1 MRRTGRLIYTILVL
15 ACLAACN
22 NTKYLTGNQQLYNGA
37 SVKIESEEKVKNRKE
52 LEAELEDLLRPKPN
66 AKILGLKVKLW
77 FYNVAGNPSGKGL
90 RYWIK
95 NKLGEPPVLV
105 SYTAVEKNRAVLQN
119 RLENR
124 GYFHDTVSFDT
135 SVKNKRVFVTYK
147 AEVGEQ
153 YTIRKVTFPKDSSAI
168 GKAIDSVTRRSR
180 LREGAPYDLD
190 GIKEERVRI
199 DDRLKRRGFYF
210 FSDEFLVADVDS
222 TVGDHKVDMDIK
234 LKKETPSK
242 AKKVYRINEVIVYS
256 DYSVRDSVYRVR
268 DTTHVVGGYTIID
281 PRKRFNPAIYDRTL
295 IFKPG
300 DIYNRDDHNLSLSR
314 LTTLGVFKYVKAR
327 FQEVD
332 TTKDPRLNAFYYLTP
347 TERKSIRF
355 EASALTKSNN
365 ANGGEL
371 SVSWRHRSLFKG
383 AELFNLSVF
392 GGIEQQ
398 IAGQGNIGTRRI
410 GANASITIPR
420 IVGPIQFNTNSG
432 FVPKT
437 KAELGYEIYNR
448 SDQYTLTSS
457 KATIGYIWKE
467 TASKEHTLN
476 FLSINYVQ
484 PTNITDTFQKM
495 LDQNLTLARSIE
507 RQFIIGS
514 NYNFNLN
521 TQLTPNRRLHNYYF
535 NGLLDLSG
543 NILGLATRASVDK
556 GRERQ
561 IFGTPF
567 AQFTKVELDFRHY
580 LRLGRFSQLA
590 SRITGGVGFAYGN
603 STVMP
608 FVKQFFAGGVNDI
621 RAFRSRSLGPGAY
634 YAGNARDSGFL
645 PDQPGDI
652 KLELNTEYRMKL
664 FSVLRGA
671 LFIDA
676 GNVWT
681 RGTDPSRP
689 GSTFTKNF
697 IEQMAVGA
705 GFGLRVDI
713 SILIL
718 RLDLAFPLRKPWL
731 PEGERWV
738 IKDIAPFDS
747 DWRGNNLVLNLAI
760 GYPF

>member
-1 MRRTGRLIYTILVL
+1 MKRTGRLIYAILVL

-37 SVKIESEEKVKNRKE
+37 KVSVESEEKVKNRKE
-52 LEAELEDLLRPKPN
+52 LESELEGLLRPKPN
-66 AKILGLKVKLW
+66 GKILGLKVKLW
-77 FYNVAGNPSGKGL
+77 FYNIAGNPTGKGL
-90 RYWIK
+90 RYFIK

-105 SYTAVEKNRAVLQN
+105 SYNAIEKNRAVLQN

-135 SVKNKRVFVTYK
+135 SVKNKKVFVTYK
-147 AEVGEQ
+147 ALVGPQ
-153 YTIRKVTFPKDSSAI
+153 YTIRNITFPKDSTPL
-168 GKAIDSVTRRSR
+168 GRAIDSATRRSR
-180 LREGAPYDLD
+180 LRKGTAYDLD
-190 GIKEERVRI
+190 RIKEERVRI
-199 DDRLKRRGFYF
+199 DDRLKRKGFYF
-210 FSDEFLVADVDS
+210 FNDEFLVANVDS
-222 TVGDHKVDMDIK
+222 TVGEHQVDMDIK

-242 AKKVYRINEVIVYS
+242 AKKVYRINEVIVYA
-256 DYSVRDSVYRVR
+256 DYSARDSVYRVR
-268 DTTHVVGGYTIID
+268 DTTHAVGGYTIID
-281 PRKRFNPAIYDRTL
+281 RRKRFNPAIYDRTL

-300 DIYNRDDHNLSLSR
+300 DIYNRDDHNLSLNR

-332 TTKDPRLNAFYYLTP
+332 STKDPRLNAFYYLTP

-392 GGIEQQ
+392 TGIEQQ
-398 IAGQGNIGTRRI
+398 LAAQGNIGTRRI
-410 GANASITIPR
+410 GANASITVPR

-437 KAELGYEIYNR
+437 RAEIGYEIYSR

-457 KATIGYIWKE
+457 KASIGYIWKE
-467 TASKEHTLN
+467 TANKEHTLN
-476 FLSINYVQ
+476 FISINYVQ
-484 PTNITDTFQKM
+484 PTNITKSFQDM
-495 LDQNLTLARSIE
+495 LDSNLTLARSIE
-507 RQFIIGS
+507 KQFIIGS

-521 TQLTPNRRLHNYYF
+521 TQLTPNRKLHNFYF
-535 NGLLDLSG
+535 NGLVDLSG
-543 NILGLATRASVDK
+543 NVIGLATNASVNK
-556 GRERQ
+556 GREKQ

-567 AQFTKVELDFRHY
+567 AQFTKLEADFRHY

-621 RAFRSRSLGPGAY
+621 RAFRSRSLGPGSY
-634 YAGNARDSGFL
+634 YAGNARDTTFL
-645 PDQPGDI
+645 PDQPGDV
-652 KLELNTEYRMKL
+652 KLEVNTEYRMKL

-671 LFIDA
+671 LFLDA
-676 GNVWT
+676 GNIWT
-681 RGTDPSRP
+681 RGTDSSRP
-689 GSTFTKNF
+689 GSKFSKDF
-697 IEQMAVGA
+697 IKQIAVGA
-705 GFGLRVDI
+705 GVGLRADI

-718 RLDLAFPLRKPWL
+718 RFDVAFPLRKPWE
-731 PEGERWV
+731 PEGSQWV
-738 IKDIAPFDS
+738 INKLRLFDR
-747 DWRGNNLVLNLAI
+747 DWVYNLAI